1 MLTFIP
7 FLYSIFNEPSV
18 LRPGAT
24 NSPRGAREDGINNL
38 VQASRSDGEAIIKSN
53 EDVKMAAHA
62 TRALLGTWKRVGDF
76 RPQIDKR
83 EGRVSDPTPSE
94 EQLGPE
100 EAAGEGTEA
109 VMGPELGWEP

>member
-1 MLTFIP
+1 MALG
-7 FLYSIFNEPSV
+7 S
-18 LRPGAT
+18 
-24 NSPRGAREDGINNL
+24 INNL

-76 RPQIDKR
+76 RPQIDRR

-94 EQLGPE
+94 VQLGPE
-100 EAAGEGTEA
+100 EAAGEGTVPEA
-109 VMGPELGWEP
+109 AMGPELSWEP